1 MGVKSF
7 GYTSVDDDN
16 KLGFI
21 GKVKGR
27 RRRRKKK
34 EEKKKKTFNTKIRL
48 KYTPFW
54 PFCGAYRSEE
64 APEGGNVREGG

>member
-7 GYTSVDDDN
+7 GYTSVDDN

-27 RRRRKKK
+27 RRKNNP
-34 EEKKKKTFNTKIRL
+34 FNTRIRL

-54 PFCGAYRSEE
+54 PFFKKYFENFFGEFRVMF
-64 APEGGNVREGG
+64 PL